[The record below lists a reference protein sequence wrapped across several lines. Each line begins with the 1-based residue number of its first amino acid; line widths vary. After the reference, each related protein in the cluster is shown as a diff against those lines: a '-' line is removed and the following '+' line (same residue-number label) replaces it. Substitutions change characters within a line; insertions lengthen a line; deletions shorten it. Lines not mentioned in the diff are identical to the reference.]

1 MMAYL
6 KKRGIETLQ
15 VDCDIE
21 YNSVQYINYY
31 PDIDN
36 LPSFV
41 ENTIEE
47 IIESYADELYDLGP
61 NSIYDETSDYFS
73 VNIEIEPEK
82 QTMTFVSASVKSYD
96 IESDGRYY
104 EIGEFNKDTPMYNRF
119 IEIQK
124 FLKEQN
130 LDEIFVDYNGGGDSG
145 YIEGQFRSGNNSGD
159 LSVEIEEIAYELLEE
174 FGGWEINEGS
184 SGNIRMSNDEI
195 EIEHEWNV
203 EIDNDIDLNIEI
215 TSENIV

>member
-15 VDCDIE
+15 IDCDIE
-21 YNSVQYINYY
+21 YNSVQFINYY
-31 PDIDN
+31 PNIDN

-47 IIESYADELYDLGP
+47 IIESYALGP
-61 NSIYDETSDYFS
+61 GSIYEDTSDYFNL
-73 VNIEIEPEK
+73 NIEIEPEK
-82 QTMTFVSASVKSYD
+82 QTMTFVSADVKSYGA
-96 IESDGRYY
+96 ESDGRYY
-104 EIGEFNKDTPMYNRF
+104 EFEDYEEGDSMFDGF
-119 IEIQK
+119 IEIRK

-130 LDEIFVDYNGGGDSG
+130 LDEIFVDYNGSGDSG

-159 LSVEIEEIAYELLEE
+159 LPAEIEDIAYQLLEE

-203 EIDNDIDLNIEI
+203 EINNDIDLNIEI